1 MKQLVVE
8 RNNPV
13 PVIWDTPIP
22 QPGPN
27 EVLIRN
33 HYSVVSSGTELASIE
48 SANKSVTDKLQDSSN
63 ISKGLD
69 LLKKEG
75 LGAVIDAVFPKNVLP
90 LQLGYSSCG
99 EVIQTGKDVKDFHV
113 GDKVVSNGA
122 HAEYVTVNQNLCSR
136 MPDETSEKEA
146 AFTVLGSIALHG
158 LRLSET
164 TLGSKIVV
172 IGLGIVGQL
181 VCRLAEAQGSEVIG
195 IDPDEKRTQ
204 DRDNFYTSIEEAIS
218 DKSINSE
225 NVDAVIITAASSSNE
240 PIEVAT
246 RIARNKAKIVVVGDI
261 PLNIS
266 RNEFYYKELELVVS
280 KSYGPGRYD
289 KQYEVLGNDYPIE
302 HVRWTE
308 NRNFSAFLQLLQT
321 NQLSLSDMISE
332 EIDFVDSPSIYERF
346 DSDEK
351 PLSIVLRY
359 DLTNEPKIDFER
371 QDAESSTDSNK
382 IKLGIIGAGNFA
394 SSTILPILREL
405 KKECEVVGVASSGGL
420 SAEVLSRNFKIKNKY
435 STESEIFESE
445 EIDAV
450 FILTQHHNHAE
461 LVIKAV
467 DAGKAVYV
475 EKPLALEVE
484 SLTAIEEAMYNAE
497 NPKIFLGFNRRFA
510 EATQFIKSKL
520 NTSPANS
527 INFRFSVPA
536 LDKDHWT
543 NMKEIGGGRVVGE
556 AVHAIDLASYLFDSL
571 PQSISASSPIDKE
584 NDTALD
590 NQVFININ
598 FANGSHAAIQYFSE
612 TNQAL
617 AKERIEVHGGGN
629 SYIMEDFQMLR
640 YLEGSDDKSKVFSK
654 GKGHKEAIQTF
665 LSYVKGESNNPY
677 TWLELRSVAKAAIY
691 SQDFMNSGSQHSI
704 FS

>member
-27 EVLIRN
+27 EVLIKN
-33 HYSVVSSGTELASIE
+33 YYSVVSSGTELASIE
-48 SANKSVTDKLQDSSN
+48 SANKTVTDKLQDSSN

-75 LGAVIDAVFPKNVLP
+75 LGAVIEAVFPKNVLP

-99 EVIQTGKDVKDFHV
+99 EVIQTGKDVHDFHV
-113 GDKVVSNGA
+113 GDKVVSNGC
-122 HAEYVTVNQNLCSR
+122 HAEYVTVSQNLCSR
-136 MPDETSEKEA
+136 IPEGTPEKEA

-172 IGLGIVGQL
+172 IGLGVVGQL

-195 IDPDEKRTQ
+195 IDPDEKRTL
-204 DRDNFYTSIEEAIS
+204 DRENFYTSIEDAIN
-218 DKSINSE
+218 DNSINSE

-246 RIARNKAKIVVVGDI
+246 KIARNKAKIVVVGDI

-289 KQYEVLGNDYPIE
+289 KQYEILGNDYPIE

-321 NQLSLSDMISE
+321 NQISLTDMITE
-332 EIDFVDSPSIYERF
+332 EIDFGDAPTIYEKF
-346 DSDEK
+346 DSDIK
-351 PLSIVLRY
+351 PRSIVLRY
-359 DLTNEPKIDFER
+359 DLKSEPKIDFEK
-371 QDAESSTDSNK
+371 QEAVSVSKNNK

-394 SSTILPILREL
+394 STTILPILNEL
-405 KKECEVVGVASSGGL
+405 KKECEVIGVASSGGL

-435 STESEIFESE
+435 STESEIFDAD

-450 FILTQHHNHAE
+450 FVLTQHHNHAE

-475 EKPLALEVE
+475 EKPLALEVT

-497 NPKIFLGFNRRFA
+497 NPRIFLGFNRRFA

-520 NTSPANS
+520 NNTSANS

-543 NMKEIGGGRVVGE
+543 NIKEIGGGRIVGE

-571 PQSISASSPIDKE
+571 PQSISASSPVDKE
-584 NDTALD
+584 NDVALD

-640 YLEGSDDKSKVFSK
+640 YLEGANDRSKVFSK
-654 GKGHKEAIQTF
+654 GKGHKESIQTF

-677 TWLELRSVAKAAIY
+677 TWLELKSVAKAAIY
-691 SQDFMNSGSQHSI
+691 SQDYMNSGSQHSI